1 MKDFSD
7 IVLRS
12 GIQSLIYESDGAFKK
27 SLINTLSFKLNEAI
41 KDVKQSFAS
50 SLFHKET
57 KTNATPEIEYF
68 INFVENY
75 DSKTNN
81 LLKLKNHSSINIKD
95 HELEILKEMFDCL
108 NIKNRQLMVEELLK
122 NENGIK
128 KQITFYKKAKGSIKW
143 TRR

>member
-12 GIQSLIYESDGAFKK
+12 GIQSLIYESDVAFKK

-128 KQITFYKKAKGSIKW
+128 KQITFYKKAKGSIK
-143 TRR
+143 

>member
-27 SLINTLSFKLNEAI
+27 SLINTLSFKLTEAI
-41 KDVKQSFAS
+41 KDIKQSFAS
-50 SLFHKET
+50 NLFHKEI
-57 KTNATPEIEYF
+57 KTEVTPEIEYF

-75 DSKTNN
+75 NSKTNN
-81 LLKLKNHSSINIKD
+81 LLKLKNQSSINIKD

-108 NIKNRQLMVEELLK
+108 NVKNRQLMVEELLK
-122 NENGIK
+122 NETGIK
-128 KQITFYKKAKGSIKW
+128 KQITFYKKAKGSIK
-143 TRR
+143 